1 MPRRE
6 NDGGIANVFDKP
18 STVSNEVR
26 AMPRRENDGGRGDLR
41 ERRGRKPSARV
52 PHPRPA
58 DLLRLQ
64 RDETTACELYRRL
77 AGRAEDAA
85 DRRTLLRIVAD
96 ERRHCRVLSDRTGRE
111 MVPDSRRVLWYMCLV
126 RLLGT
131 AFVVRRM
138 ERCERTAAARYAL
151 YADGREFARIVSE
164 ELRHGEALTGL
175 AGRIRLCYI
184 SSVILGLNDAL
195 VEFTGA
201 LAGFT
206 LALDEPRLVALTG
219 GITGIAAALSM
230 AASEYLAT
238 KSERSPAKRPLRAA
252 ACTGVTYLLTVAVL
266 IAPYLIFANPFWA
279 LGVMLLAALS
289 IIALFNYYYAVV
301 HCESFRRR
309 FSEMAAI
316 SFGIA
321 AVSFGI
327 GYLLRRFTG
336 LSV

>member
-1 MPRRE
+1 M
-6 NDGGIANVFDKP
+6 
-18 STVSNEVR
+18 
-26 AMPRRENDGGRGDLR
+26 
-41 ERRGRKPSARV
+41 
-52 PHPRPA
+52 HPPQA

-64 RDETTACELYRRL
+64 RDETTVCELYRRL
-77 AGRAEDAA
+77 AGAAKDAA
-85 DRRTLLRIVAD
+85 GRQTLLRIMTD

-111 MVPDSRRVLWYMCLV
+111 LAPDSRRVLWYMCLV
-126 RLLGT
+126 RVLGA

-138 ERCERTAAARYAL
+138 EAHERAAAARYAL
-151 YADGREFARIVSE
+151 LAGGREFARIACE
-164 ELRHGEALTGL
+164 ERHHGEALTAL
-175 AGRIRLCYI
+175 AGRMRLCYI

-206 LALDEPRLVALTG
+206 LALDEPRVVALAG

-238 KSERSPAKRPLRAA
+238 KSEKSPEKRPLRAA
-252 ACTGVTYLLTVAVL
+252 VCTGLTYFLTVAAL

-301 HCESFRRR
+301 HRESFRRR
-309 FSEMAAI
+309 FVEMAAI

-327 GYLLRRFTG
+327 GYLLKRFTG
-336 LSV
+336 LSI